1 MQIIDHIAAYL
12 SGVLPATSGIMHDE
26 PDRCATVYATGVRP
40 RSDDEGSRI
49 QIIVRSERDVDTAL
63 GDAMTIADMLDD
75 FSGVLNIDSPYF
87 ARISMEGGVAAL
99 GADEN
104 RRLMYS
110 INLRAW
116 TC

>member
-1 MQIIDHIAAYL
+1 MI
-12 SGVLPATSGIMHDE
+12 
-26 PDRCATVYATGVRP
+26 
-40 RSDDEGSRI
+40 
-49 QIIVRSERDVDTAL
+49 
-63 GDAMTIADMLDD
+63 IADMLDE

-87 ARISMEGGVAAL
+87 ARISMESGVAAL

-110 INLRAW
+110 INFRAW